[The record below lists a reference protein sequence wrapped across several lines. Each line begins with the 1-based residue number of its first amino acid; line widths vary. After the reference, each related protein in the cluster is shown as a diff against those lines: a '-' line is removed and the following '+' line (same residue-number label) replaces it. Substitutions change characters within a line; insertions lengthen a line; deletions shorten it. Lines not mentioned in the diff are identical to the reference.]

1 VSSGVRSKFPFPW
14 KGNLDRTP
22 LDTLHQKMKNGIRG
36 FFYEKYG
43 KNYFEG
49 AD

>member
-1 VSSGVRSKFPFPW
+1 MPPSTGR
-14 KGNLDRTP
+14 GHLDRTP
-22 LDTLHQKMKNGIRG
+22 LDTSHQKMKNGIRG